1 MTPCSLIG
9 FRKPLRNRIKGSFFS
24 KERAMLDFITLSGC
38 AKVLDY
44 LNTWPCGLVKA
55 DLYVGQ

>member
-1 MTPCSLIG
+1 MVDKEAAEQNAEELRRLIDET
-9 FRKPLRNRIKGSFFS
+9 L
-24 KERAMLDFITLSGC
+24 LSGC